1 MDIEGEYLIAAAP
14 EDVWRE
20 LNDLGTLER
29 CIPGCESMT
38 ALEDKDDEFECLMV
52 AKIGPIKAKFKSTIT
67 LSNVEAPVSYTLS
80 GKGNGG
86 AAGLGKGSADVAL
99 SPAEG
104 GTRLNY
110 TAEVLTGGK
119 IAQVGARLLRS
130 SALKLAD
137 QFFVA
142 FKDGV
147 EDTGAEPQT

>member
-1 MDIEGEYLIAAAP
+1 MDIEGEYLIAAPP

-29 CIPGCESMT
+29 CIPGCQSMT
-38 ALEDKDDEFECLMV
+38 ALEDNEFECLMV

-67 LSNVEAPVSYTLS
+67 LSNVVPPSSYTLS

-86 AAGLGKGSADVAL
+86 AAGFGKGSADVAL
-99 SPAEG
+99 APAEG

-110 TAEVLTGGK
+110 TAQVLTGGK

-137 QFFVA
+137 QFFVT
-142 FKDGV
+142 FKAGV
-147 EDTGAEPQT
+147 EDGEAEPQA